1 MEVIV
6 VEVEREEGGAMVAGV
21 VRAGVGPLTS
31 ESLDKAFG
39 LAIGLGSI
47 GAGEAMLEAEL
58 VAGMGEEFGT
68 IGGAAVG
75 EDALDVNAVSLVEG
89 DGLVERGEHAGS
101 FFIRE
106 EGGESQAGVVVDGD
120 VEGLG
125 AGAGIA
131 VGAIAGGAN
140 AGLMKP
146 AKLFNIKMKEF
157 AGGGAFVADHG
168 WLGRVEGSQ
177 AIEAVAAQDAGKGG
191 LGDGKNHEDL
201 SVGTALAAQGQ
212 DLFFEQWGSFARLTK
227 RDGGEIIEARREAG
241 GLGAFEPLADGFFG
255 DAESGGG
262 GAQGAAEGGMLEDHF
277 GSHERGECGISVHSV
292 RVG

>member
-1 MEVIV
+1 MQGGVRAMEIIV
-6 VEVEREEGGAMVAGV
+6 VEVEREEGGAVEAGV
-21 VRAGVGPLTS
+21 IGTSISPFAG
-31 ESLDKAFG
+31 ESLDETFG
-39 LAIGLGSI
+39 LAIGLGPV
-47 GAGEAMLEAEL
+47 GTGEAMLEAEL
-58 VAGMGEEFGT
+58 VAGMGEEFGA

-75 EDALDVNAVSLVEG
+75 EDALDVDAVSLVEIE
-89 DGLVERGEHAGS
+89 GLVERGEHAGS

-168 WLGRVEGSQ
+168 RPGRVEGSQ
-177 AIEAVAAQDAGKGG
+177 AIETVALEDTGKGG

-212 DLFFEQWGSFARLTK
+212 DLFFERWGSFARLAQ
-227 RDGGEIIEARREAG
+227 RHGGEIIEARREAG
-241 GLGAFEPLADGFFG
+241 GVGAFEPLADGFFA

-262 GAQGAAEGGMLEDHF
+262 GAQRAVL
-277 GSHERGECGISVHSV
+277 
-292 RVG
+292 